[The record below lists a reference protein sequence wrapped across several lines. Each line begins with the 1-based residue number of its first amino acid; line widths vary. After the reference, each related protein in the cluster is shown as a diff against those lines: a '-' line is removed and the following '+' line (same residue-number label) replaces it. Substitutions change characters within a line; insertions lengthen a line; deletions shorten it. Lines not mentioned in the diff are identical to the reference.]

1 MELNIDLE
9 EIKSLN
15 ASKRATGN
23 FVQNIDPVSNEY
35 MDTFYRSKM
44 QSEHNSKRP
53 SGSSIAKSDLKINS
67 RKTRSMAN
75 TSNSGITSIS
85 ENEESSDVHTEQQ
98 IDNVFK
104 VSCWVSHSLGQSCRQ
119 QSITKITPEP
129 NIRVIQYRHFIA
141 SRVTRTQRM

>member
-53 SGSSIAKSDLKINS
+53 SGSSIAKSNLKINS
-67 RKTRSMAN
+67 RITRSMAN

-104 VSCWVSHSLGQSCRQ
+104 VSC
-119 QSITKITPEP
+119 
-129 NIRVIQYRHFIA
+129 
-141 SRVTRTQRM
+141 